1 MTFFTVK
8 VPGGK
13 IVQVLGYDLQRLSV
27 IIQNPERVD
36 CYASYWYED
45 FDNRSLWLPPQ
56 SAIRFTREDG
66 DQVWAPIYVK
76 CAGDA
81 VLRIGFTVVSRE

>member
-1 MTFFTVK
+1 LRV
-8 VPGGK
+8 
-13 IVQVLGYDLQRLSV
+13 VQILGYDLQRLMV

-36 CYASYWYED
+36 CYVSYWYED

-56 SAIRFTREDG
+56 SAIVFSREYG
-66 DQVWAPIYVK
+66 DQVWAPLYVK

-81 VLRIGFTVVSRE
+81 RLRVGFTTVSRE